1 MFCIW
6 YLSSFL
12 KQKLTYLGTAVNNF
26 TSLEMVVIS
35 RYVRSQFFV
44 HPIGGDFEPTDDR
57 NVLLRIPKDCF
68 SCNTNIYFKV
78 KWYTEIFSEWF
89 GRPITDYRNVILHDE
104 FRFNIKVVDF
114 QNLDLNERR
123 LPNAQAL
130 TSLVGIEFDE
140 CLGKDVELE
149 LYPDTMISGKIFITV
164 RLKICVIISL
174 ICCVNNSLLWF
185 CHV

>member
-1 MFCIW
+1 M
-6 YLSSFL
+6 
-12 KQKLTYLGTAVNNF
+12 
-26 TSLEMVVIS
+26 
-35 RYVRSQFFV
+35 
-44 HPIGGDFEPTDDR
+44 
-57 NVLLRIPKDCF
+57 
-68 SCNTNIYFKV
+68 
-78 KWYTEIFSEWF
+78 
-89 GRPITDYRNVILHDE
+89 HDG

-174 ICCVNNSLLWF
+174 ICCVNNSLL
-185 CHV
+185 